1 LLGII
6 GYWDRLSARPG
17 DAPELK
23 VSIEDGSPNFRIE
36 LVRLVCGDDGSN
48 GPGFKAESIAS
59 DINGVRPGA
68 RQAIQAGSHVHIANL
83 SSIRGNAVTLAALV
97 MPTWIGKG
105 ARQCILSRQHRSSK
119 GIALMVSASG
129 CGGLWLHDGDKEVF
143 VTSSA
148 AMREGSWY
156 LLVASFSASDG
167 KIRILQRPIGGG
179 HRIEQ
184 DVMEERSAD
193 VGMPS
198 LPAGEALIAAR
209 AHPTDGIVDHFDGRI
224 EAPALYNGALDGD
237 HLSSVK
243 HPFDIDLPAIGGWD
257 FSRHIG
263 SADIADVSGNGS
275 HGRCINLPTRA
286 VAGHAWRGQAVDWR
300 TRPDLYGA
308 IHFHCDDLED
318 CGWKTDVIWR
328 VPPDIRSGVYAARLT
343 TDLGAEDFVPLF
355 ILPQKGKSSAPLAFL
370 ASTFTYLAYANSHHG
385 YEDPL
390 SEPAY
395 GALLVLDRT
404 DLFLKERRDLGI
416 SLYDRHR
423 DGSGSCYSSARR
435 PILNMRPKRRIWNFN
450 ADMHIIDWLEASG
463 IEYDIITDDA
473 LHEEGADLLSRYRCV
488 MTGSHPEYHSART
501 LDAID
506 EWLGKGG
513 RLIYM
518 GGNGFYWRV
527 ATHEDHPGVI
537 EVRRGEAGTRCFEM
551 PPGERHHQFDG
562 EFGGLWRSNGRT
574 PQQLV
579 GVGFVAE
586 GFDSC
591 HWYERTGDSFDP
603 RAAFIFA
610 GVGAE
615 DRIGDFGVLGG
626 AAGLELDA
634 ADPALGTPAHA
645 LVLARS
651 TGHSNIYLVTVE
663 EMVSTHPAVDGL
675 DNRLVR
681 AELVFFETP
690 SGGAVFSTG
699 SIAWA
704 ASLCHKGYRNN
715 VAQITGNVVRRFL
728 DPTPFALPD
737 KG

>member
-1 LLGII
+1 
-6 GYWDRLSARPG
+6 
-17 DAPELK
+17 
-23 VSIEDGSPNFRIE
+23 
-36 LVRLVCGDDGSN
+36 
-48 GPGFKAESIAS
+48 
-59 DINGVRPGA
+59 
-68 RQAIQAGSHVHIANL
+68 
-83 SSIRGNAVTLAALV
+83 
-97 MPTWIGKG
+97 
-105 ARQCILSRQHRSSK
+105 
-119 GIALMVSASG
+119 
-129 CGGLWLHDGDKEVF
+129 
-143 VTSSA
+143 
-148 AMREGSWY
+148 
-156 LLVASFSASDG
+156 
-167 KIRILQRPIGGG
+167 
-179 HRIEQ
+179 
-184 DVMEERSAD
+184 
-193 VGMPS
+193 
-198 LPAGEALIAAR
+198 
-209 AHPTDGIVDHFDGRI
+209 VDHFDGRI
-224 EAPALYNGALDGD
+224 EAPALYNGALESNR
-237 HLSSVK
+237 LSSLT
-243 HPFDIDLPAIGGWD
+243 HPFDIDLPAVGGWD

-286 VAGHAWRGQAVDWR
+286 VTGHAWRGQTVEWR

-308 IHFHCDDLED
+308 IHFHCDDLEN
-318 CGWKTDVIWR
+318 CAWKTDATWR
-328 VPPDIRSGVYAARLT
+328 IPSDTRSGVYAARLMT
-343 TDLGAEDFVPLF
+343 EQGAEDFVPLF
-355 ILPQKGKSSAPLAFL
+355 ILPPKGESKAPLAFL

-450 ADMHIIDWLEASG
+450 ADLHIIDWLEASG
-463 IEYDIITDDA
+463 IEYDIVTDDV
-473 LHEEGADLLSRYRCV
+473 LHEEGTDLLSRYRCL
-488 MTGSHPEYHSART
+488 MTGSHPEYCTARM
-501 LDAID
+501 LDSVE
-506 EWLGKGG
+506 EWLGTGG

-518 GGNGFYWRV
+518 GGNGFYWKV
-527 ATHEDHPGVI
+527 ATHEAHSGVI

-562 EFGGLWRSNGRT
+562 EFGGLWRSNGRA

-591 HWYERTGDSFDP
+591 HWYERTSDSVDP

-615 DRIGDFGVLGG
+615 DHIGDFGVLGG

-634 ADPALGTPAHA
+634 ADPVLGTPAHA

-651 TGHSNIYLVTVE
+651 TGHSNVYLVTVE
-663 EMVSTHPAVDGL
+663 EMISTHPAVDGL
-675 DNRLVR
+675 DNPLVR
-681 AELVFFETP
+681 AELIFFETP

-704 ASLCHKGYRNN
+704 ASLCHQGYRNN
-715 VAQITGNVVRRFL
+715 VAQITGNIVRRFL
-728 DPTPFALPD
+728 DPAPFTVTHKD
-737 KG
+737 